1 VNARRG
7 WDKVVGGARK
17 SALWLLLALLATTQ
31 AHAQTLRELAD
42 FAGVRDNALVG
53 YGLVVGLDGTGDQ
66 TMQTPFTTQ
75 SLTNMFSR
83 LGITVPPGT
92 NMQLRNVAAVM
103 VTATLPPFAAPGQ
116 RIDVVVSSVG
126 NAKSLRGGTLLMTPL
141 KGVDGNTYA
150 IAQGNLLVGGAGAS
164 AGGSSVQI
172 NQQAGGSISDGAIVE
187 RSVPLELGQNGGM
200 LALQLKRADFG
211 TAQRVVSAINEA
223 FGKPVA
229 SAENARTIRIDG
241 PQDPNQRVD
250 FIARIQSLDV
260 TPGDAPARVIINARN
275 GSVVLNQR
283 VTLQP
288 AAVAH
293 GDLSVVISTENTVSQ
308 PAPFSNGKTAVVQNS
323 AINITKQ
330 RGSLNVVKGA
340 DLMQVVDALN
350 ALGATPQ
357 DLMSILE
364 ALKAAGSLNA
374 DLEMM

>member
-1 VNARRG
+1 VNVRHRLNRLFG
-7 WDKVVGGARK
+7 TARK
-17 SALWLLLALLATTQ
+17 GALWLLLALLASTQ
-31 AHAQTLRELAD
+31 VHAQTLRELAD

-83 LGITVPPGT
+83 LGITVPAGT

-116 RIDVVVSSVG
+116 HIDVVVSSVG

-141 KGVDGNTYA
+141 KGVDGSTYA

-211 TAQRVVSAINEA
+211 TAQRVVDAINNA
-223 FGKPVA
+223 MGQQVA
-229 SAENARTIRIDG
+229 SAENARTIRVDG

-260 TPGDAPARVIINARN
+260 TPVDAPARVIINARN

-308 PAPFSNGKTAVVQNS
+308 PAPFSNGKTTVVQNS